1 MPQTIYSQ
9 LLANCR
15 ATFKD
20 TSYDPT
26 HKEYMTESPVIAV
39 NFDQAKNDYVEDL
52 RLPESPKSCD
62 ALYFHHNGT
71 YYLVEF
77 KNGGIDNLKCYE
89 IKMKILDSLLILLDQ
104 MNKTVSFSRENLSY
118 ILVYNE
124 DCPHTSR
131 MYNQVGSSRV
141 SAIPQLGSTSPGQV
155 DISKIISN
163 KAGEHFIRFGLKRY
177 ESIYF
182 KAVYTYTKKEFQD
195 HFISTC

>member
-1 MPQTIYSQ
+1 MPTNTYNQ
-9 LLANCR
+9 LLTNCR

-26 HKEYMTESPVIAV
+26 NAEYMTESRTITV
-39 NFDQAKNDYVEDL
+39 NYDQAKNDYVKAL
-52 RLPESPKSCD
+52 GLSESPKSCD
-62 ALYFHHNGT
+62 ALYLHHNGT

-104 MNKTVSFSRENLSY
+104 MNKTISFSRENLSY

-124 DCPHTSR
+124 GRNHTSR
-131 MYNQVGSSRV
+131 MYNQVDSSRV
-141 SAIPQLGSTSPGQV
+141 SAMPQLGPTSPGQV
-155 DISKIISN
+155 DISKFVSN
-163 KAGEHFIRFGLKRY
+163 RAGEHFIRFGLKRY